1 MTAALAILKY
11 YRAHQKVLDKE
22 LAGEDF
28 AGLLQHLQI
37 FASYWRGAQ
46 HLLRKPES
54 ELEPADL
61 RKVRTAAVEVLREMA
76 LCARQIPLGSAALG
90 LYHLEDTDEPHVRR
104 EFADSFIKSQL
115 KRWYW
120 EFRSSLTQGLSFGLE
135 WLGTGVERMLSLE
148 LRLGDAEAKH
158 TLYFTLAEDNRT
170 LGERLGAV
178 SRIAAE
184 ACRGAQALLLEPG
197 NWPSEEQVADAAS
210 EVARRIA
217 DTMYRRLTPAQL
229 SQLRNHEEVIL
240 ASFRAALKRY

>member
-11 YRAHQKVLDKE
+11 YRAHQKDLDKE

-28 AGLLQHLQI
+28 AGLRPHLQI

-61 RKVRTAAVEVLREMA
+61 RKVRTAADEVLREMA

-115 KRWYW
+115 QRWYW
-120 EFRSSLTQGLSFGLE
+120 ETRSSLAPGRSFGYK
-135 WLGTGVERMLSLE
+135 WLGTGVERMLALE

-158 TLYFTLAEDNRT
+158 TVYFTLAEDNRT

-178 SRIAAE
+178 SRIAGE
-184 ACRGAQALLLEPG
+184 ACRGAQALLLAPG
-197 NWPSEEQVADAAS
+197 NWPTETEVEDAATQA
-210 EVARRIA
+210 ARRIA

-229 SQLRNHEEVIL
+229 SQLRSREDVLL